1 MLVPVSRGI
10 TGHCGLE
17 DYFKARWKALS
28 SFVGREKT
36 EMEKKEE
43 GRKVQAKKRSGKTR
57 TSWALTARN
66 TKYKHNSR
74 WSGPLCATN
83 GPANQRRWNARIQL
97 RVSKES
103 SQAFA
108 INSAGWSATARG
120 VGCAFPTGVQGSRTA
135 PRREVVSAG
144 RPHDLHDPL
153 DL

>member
-1 MLVPVSRGI
+1 MPVSRGI

-74 WSGPLCATN
+74 WSGPCARPTAPLTRGDGTLGSN
-83 GPANQRRWNARIQL
+83 YASQRSQAKHLLLIRRDGRRRRGAWGARFPQE
-97 RVSKES
+97 SKE
-103 SQAFA
+103 
-108 INSAGWSATARG
+108 
-120 VGCAFPTGVQGSRTA
+120 V
-135 PRREVVSAG
+135 G
-144 RPHDLHDPL
+144 RPPGERS
-153 DL
+153 